1 MTHAQFKKVQ
11 LDHLIDVILEAG
23 GDVNHAAR
31 RLANDYPTNN
41 VQDYMTIEQS
51 ELDNRSLPAQLY
63 LFVLS
68 RSYTAVT
75 RRTFFQLRRHAHVTG
90 A

>member
-1 MTHAQFKKVQ
+1 MTHAPFKKVQ

-31 RLANDYPTNN
+31 RIANDYPTNN

-63 LFVLS
+63 LFLLS

-75 RRTFFQLRRHAHVTG
+75 RRTLFQLRRHANVTG